1 MTTYGLVL
9 PHFGPDARRAPL
21 LEAARQAEA
30 AGYDCL
36 WARDHLAYTPHPW
49 EPRSDRFVE
58 QYVALSAAAAVTRRI
73 ELGAGVTIPFRPP
86 HHVLALAESLSV
98 LAERRVHIGL
108 GRGDYVSEMELSGV
122 PAERVADRRRETFD
136 LLDAAASRA
145 GGGRP
150 FEIWWAGGG
159 RPAVAAAVGR
169 RANWLAG
176 RQTLGTFAPL
186 TAELDRLGEGA
197 GWRPKVAVWVLADY
211 DAARGSAGGRLPDRA
226 LMAAFGRGGGRAG
239 GTPGG
244 ASGGDLRGS
253 VLLGGPPEI
262 RADVEALRSL
272 GADHIV
278 FDFRFSGAD
287 TWADD
292 VRGFRER
299 ILGDPARPG
308 TDGPGRVRG

>member
-9 PHFGPDARRAPL
+9 PHFGRDARRAPL
-21 LEAARQAEA
+21 LEAARRAEA

-36 WARDHLAYTPHPW
+36 WARDHLVYTPHPW

-86 HHVLALAESLSV
+86 RHVLTLAESLSA

-122 PAERVADRRRETFD
+122 SAERVADRRRETFD
-136 LLDAAASRA
+136 LLDAAASRVS
-145 GGGRP
+145 GGRP
-150 FEIWWAGGG
+150 FELWWAGGG

-176 RQTLGTFAPL
+176 RQTLATFAPL
-186 TAELDRLGEGA
+186 TEELDRLGERA

-211 DAARGSAGGRLPDRA
+211 DAAREVAGGRLPDRA
-226 LMAAFGRGGGRAG
+226 LMAAFGRGGGKAG
-239 GTPGG
+239 GAP
-244 ASGGDLRGS
+244 GGDLRGS

-262 RADVEALRSL
+262 RADVAALRSL

-299 ILGDPARPG
+299 ILGTPGRPG
-308 TDGPGRVRG
+308 GGSPGRVRG